1 MTNAKNLMGTKPI
14 LPLLVSMSVPSILS
28 MLIQSLYN
36 VVDSI
41 FVAWLSN
48 DALTAVSLAYPLQNL
63 VLAVAVGFGVG
74 INAYIARN
82 LGKGTSTGWIKPL
95 PWGSSLPLSMLLFS
109 YWLGFSAVSH
119 FYICL
124 PMIQRSCR

>member
-82 LGKGTSTGWIKPL
+82 LGEGNQHRVDQAASMGVIFTTCLLYTSPS
-95 PWGSSLPLSMLLFS
+95 PRDCS
-109 YWLGFSAVSH
+109 
-119 FYICL
+119 
-124 PMIQRSCR
+124 

>member
-74 INAYIARN
+74 REPAQ
-82 LGKGTSTGWIKPL
+82 G
-95 PWGSSLPLSMLLFS
+95 GSSRFHGGHLYHYPCCYFHIG
-109 YWLGFSAVSH
+109 WAFR
-119 FYICL
+119 
-124 PMIQRSCR
+124 Q